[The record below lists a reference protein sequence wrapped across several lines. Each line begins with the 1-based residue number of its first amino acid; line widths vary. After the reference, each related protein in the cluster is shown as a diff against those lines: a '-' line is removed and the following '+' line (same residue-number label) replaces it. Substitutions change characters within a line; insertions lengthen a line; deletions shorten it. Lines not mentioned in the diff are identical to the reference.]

1 MTAGPLEYFIAHF
14 VMDPK
19 RETAVNLMGKL
30 KSVHH
35 RLRLS
40 MGLAQDDNADVIAV
54 DDVPT
59 PPEPMWNLCTDSPNV
74 MKAFRRQAL
83 LTGLFTFAY
92 GCLPHGLHNL
102 CIDVNKF
109 PVVKRIMSINVL
121 IVNKIN
127 AVHLLTSTF
136 EVVCAEKHGKTY
148 SLIQF
153 TKTRWCTGY
162 FMLRRNLL
170 LKSVLVSMPNSID
183 HDDKFK
189 DVVMEPE
196 LRSAILD
203 VSFWKST
210 IALEKFEASRI
221 ASVRGITRD
230 VLLEQFSYFQ
240 AMSIEGTHLHSA
252 RLLKPALIRAQCD
265 DEELAVLVN
274 VPSRSTATQL
284 ALSTESAITRRTI
297 AFGAS
302 NAFASAV
309 ASANAR

>member
-1 MTAGPLEYFIAHF
+1 MTAAEHSAAEELLGRAIHRNAAPFSMFDDKHWRAWLKMIRPSFRPPTREAIGGRLLCAEYDFVQTEAIRAVQAFRSICITIDGATNKASKHILNVMAAGPLAYFIEHF

-102 CIDVNKF
+102 CMDVNKF
-109 PVVKRIMSINVL
+109 PVVKRIMSINVFF

-127 AVHLLTSTF
+127 AVHLLTSMF

-148 SLIQF
+148 SLILF
-153 TKTRWCTGY
+153 TKTRWGTGY

-170 LKSVLVSMPNSID
+170 LKSVLVQCRTPLTPMTS
-183 HDDKFK
+183 
-189 DVVMEPE
+189 
-196 LRSAILD
+196 
-203 VSFWKST
+203 
-210 IALEKFEASRI
+210 SR
-221 ASVRGITRD
+221 
-230 VLLEQFSYFQ
+230 
-240 AMSIEGTHLHSA
+240 MW
-252 RLLKPALIRAQCD
+252 
-265 DEELAVLVN
+265 
-274 VPSRSTATQL
+274 
-284 ALSTESAITRRTI
+284 
-297 AFGAS
+297 
-302 NAFASAV
+302 
-309 ASANAR
+309 